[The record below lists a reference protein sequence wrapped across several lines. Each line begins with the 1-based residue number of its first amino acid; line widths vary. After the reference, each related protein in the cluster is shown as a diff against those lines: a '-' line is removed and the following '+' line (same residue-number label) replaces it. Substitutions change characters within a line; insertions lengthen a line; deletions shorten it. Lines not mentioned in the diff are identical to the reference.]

1 MITNNKILFISFF
14 LYFIIVR
21 KSVRTFEKENDGI
34 NSNKEMIW
42 QQQKKGQDRFL
53 IRSTEEDK
61 GRSRIRRYSVLEGK
75 QATNGYIKYLTCL
88 LTIMK
93 ILFEVLEMSAYPSA
107 FRVFATSLTSDD
119 SMVQT
124 SKANRMKILMII
136 FSNDRN
142 ININTPPTFLDEGY
156 QV

>member
-1 MITNNKILFISFF
+1 
-14 LYFIIVR
+14 
-21 KSVRTFEKENDGI
+21 
-34 NSNKEMIW
+34 
-42 QQQKKGQDRFL
+42 
-53 IRSTEEDK
+53 
-61 GRSRIRRYSVLEGK
+61 
-75 QATNGYIKYLTCL
+75 
-88 LTIMK
+88 MK

-142 ININTPPTFLDEGY
+142 INTLPTFLDEGY
-156 QV
+156 QF